1 MITALVLRPFF
12 LFCHWGG
19 ESFISFS
26 LQSLLH
32 CVRFFGWFFR
42 PLFITHFRLF
52 PLWLPSH
59 ESQVMVKLLVAPFA
73 FQFSFQYCLHFS
85 EIHSTLLV
93 NFHLQRHMGNFVIQ
107 VGNLAKIMSVK
118 IIWFS
123 ADTFFPRNLYR
134 IPNSSMTKWWER
146 SRLI

>member
-1 MITALVLRPFF
+1 
-12 LFCHWGG
+12 
-19 ESFISFS
+19 
-26 LQSLLH
+26 
-32 CVRFFGWFFR
+32 
-42 PLFITHFRLF
+42 
-52 PLWLPSH
+52 
-59 ESQVMVKLLVAPFA
+59 MVKLLVAPFA

-123 ADTFFPRNLYR
+123 ADTFFPRNSELVDDEVVSER
-134 IPNSSMTKWWER
+134 DRDLSKWRPILPLSGLWSLHPA
-146 SRLI
+146 SRHLVGVVLAEPRGHFR